1 MQEKIMKR
9 SWSLQALRDHIIYNR
24 GKDQSL
30 LDLVASIDRGIVI
43 FRYHFA
49 TARDSLADFFGSS
62 EAAKQE
68 QVKRVLGASD
78 DQDEYQLAKIA
89 NEANTIAA
97 IYTVRS
103 LYDLLAQ
110 LIRGLLLDGA
120 LTESACNIH
129 RVRDHLPEGDLKT
142 AIEEVLDSEGFQYI
156 NAFANVSKHRALVKF
171 GSWVDFVNDK
181 SGVKFSAFEYRGQL
195 FSELWSDEILDKI
208 LKTKNE
214 IITAGI
220 ALNQELLAE
229 QA

>member
-1 MQEKIMKR
+1 MRR
-9 SWSLQALRDHIIYNR
+9 SWSLLALRNHIIFKR
-24 GKDQSL
+24 DEEQRL
-30 LDLVASIDRGIVI
+30 LDLVASIEKGIFI

-49 TARDSLADFFGSS
+49 TARDSLADFFDPS
-62 EAAKQE
+62 ETAKKE
-68 QVKRVLGASD
+68 QVKRILNTSD
-78 DQDEYQLAKIA
+78 DQDEYQIAKIA

-110 LIRGLLLDGA
+110 LIRGLLLEDV
-120 LTESACNIH
+120 LSESACNIH
-129 RVRDHLPEGDLKT
+129 RVRDHLPKGDLKS

-181 SGVKFSAFEYRGQL
+181 SGVKFSAFEYRSEV
-195 FSELWSDEILDKI
+195 FPELWSDEILERI
-208 LKTKNE
+208 LGAKNE

-220 ALNQELLAE
+220 ALNRELLAE
-229 QA
+229 QT